1 VSEGSLERQPD
12 PGPAL
17 ARTSPTVPRL
27 PSVRLPQIGPQADQ
41 PTALSRMLLS
51 AGAPWSNRAMVAAF
65 DPPPDVAGRLAADAD
80 RLTSAWSGLG
90 AGEPVG
96 KARQPF
102 EQSYGRGLS
111 AARTHIGTAAAQRVT
126 STLGVQALTVGN
138 HMVFASS
145 PAERVLGHEL
155 AHVVQQTSGPPAGA
169 GGLRA
174 AGPDSV
180 VEHDAERAA
189 SAALGGVPYHLGP
202 SDGEDLAMLVPLA
215 WLAIAALIAGVGIGV
230 AAEVSGPSY
239 DENRRRAERRRLD
252 DSAASWA
259 EAAWL
264 WVPVAGTATRIWEAQ
279 SAGERVF
286 NIVMMP
292 IDVLTLGAVG
302 SSVGKIANRALWQ
315 TALREASAAE
325 LSNLATSGVRAV
337 TQAEVQAGARAAL
350 EAGQAVVATVGRR
363 NHAIVFVKVA
373 GKYYRLSGGAMRSMA
388 VREMPQF
395 APTSINAFYAFGG
408 AAESAAV
415 LNEARA
421 IAGTWSGLGFT
432 FRSCGIS
439 AATLTE
445 AGGINVGL
453 SRTAAYLPITVMGTL
468 AEQGVVTASTTGARR
483 MITGTAFNWALMGS
497 LRGGATLASNDNFS
511 QFLVDQLIP
520 RPVLSTPATG
530 GGGGAG
536 ATGAP
541 GLLDGAV
548 EVSADEVFA
557 AVDAGSGADIA
568 LTDAPLSYLNLRS
581 RLEPDPGGAAGNLS
595 VQPIYSFYA
604 ADTEANASVLP
615 DPARVVDVSTDPTTG
630 PGVASD
636 PRRVL
641 ELADRPQYRTGAQQL
656 MAAFTGPGPLNGTW
670 VLDHAHDFFPFTFD
684 SVEARD
690 AAAAALERAGLTG
703 ADLDRAVAVLRR

>member
-1 VSEGSLERQPD
+1 
-12 PGPAL
+12 
-17 ARTSPTVPRL
+17 
-27 PSVRLPQIGPQADQ
+27 
-41 PTALSRMLLS
+41 MLLS
-51 AGAPWSNRAMVAAF
+51 AGVPVSNRAIVAAF
-65 DPPPDVAGRLAADAD
+65 DPPGDVDERLAADAD
-80 RLTSAWSGLG
+80 RLTTSWAGLG

-96 KARQPF
+96 AARQPF
-102 EQSYGRGLS
+102 ERSYGRDLS
-111 AARTHIGTAAAQRVT
+111 GARAHVGTAAAQRVT

-145 PAERVLGHEL
+145 PTDGVLGHEL
-155 AHVVQQTSGPPAGA
+155 AHVIQQSSGSPAQDGT
-169 GGLRA
+169 LRA
-174 AGPDSV
+174 AGPDSG
-180 VEHDAERAA
+180 VERDAQRATA
-189 SAALGGVPYHLGP
+189 AALGGVSYQVGP
-202 SDGEDLAMLVPLA
+202 TAGEDLAMLVPLA

-239 DENRRRAERRRLD
+239 EENRRRAESRRLD

-259 EAAWL
+259 QAAWL

-292 IDVLTLGAVG
+292 IDVLTLGALG

-439 AATLTE
+439 AATLAE
-445 AGGINVGL
+445 AGGVNMGL
-453 SRTAAYLPITVMGTL
+453 SRTAAYLPVTVMGTL
-468 AEQGVVTASTTGARR
+468 AEQGVVTASGVGARR

-497 LRGGATLASNDNFS
+497 LRGGATLVSNDNFS

-520 RPVLSTPATG
+520 RPVLPTPASGAAG
-530 GGGGAG
+530 GG

-541 GLLDGAV
+541 GLMDGAV
-548 EVSADEVFA
+548 EVSVDEVFA

-568 LTDAPLSYLNLRS
+568 LTEAPLSYLNLRS
-581 RLEPDPGGAAGNLS
+581 RLEPDAGGAAGPLTL
-595 VQPIYSFYA
+595 QPIYSFYA
-604 ADTEANASVLP
+604 ADTEANASMLP
-615 DPARVVDVSTDPTTG
+615 DPGRVVDMSSDPQG
-630 PGVASD
+630 GAVASD
-636 PRRVL
+636 AAVVL
-641 ELADRPQYRTGAQQL
+641 QLADRPQYRDGARRL
-656 MAAFTGPGPLNGTW
+656 MEAFTGPGPLNGTW

-690 AAAAALERAGLTG
+690 AAGAALERAGLTG